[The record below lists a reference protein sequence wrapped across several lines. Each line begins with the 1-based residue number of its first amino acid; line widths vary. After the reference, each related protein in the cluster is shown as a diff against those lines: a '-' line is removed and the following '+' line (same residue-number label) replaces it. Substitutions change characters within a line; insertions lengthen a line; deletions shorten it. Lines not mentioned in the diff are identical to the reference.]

1 MSEIGE
7 NEIMVFREHTGEEM
21 HYTDPKCH
29 RKLTASLPEAL
40 LWLVFLAQW
49 VNKNWEEFSEKI
61 PALAY
66 VCNGRMDKEK
76 MQRVYGN
83 NDKDWESRGLL
94 DVSEVHQC
102 MFNWWV
108 TGLTRIT
115 FIFNNTVILVFKIG
129 LFL

>member
-1 MSEIGE
+1 
-7 NEIMVFREHTGEEM
+7 
-21 HYTDPKCH
+21 
-29 RKLTASLPEAL
+29 
-40 LWLVFLAQW
+40 
-49 VNKNWEEFSEKI
+49 
-61 PALAY
+61 
-66 VCNGRMDKEK
+66 

-83 NDKDWESRGLL
+83 NDEDWESRGLL
-94 DVSEVHQC
+94 DVSEVRQC